1 MNETEKTPA
10 QEASATAVT
19 AAKVAA
25 KAVEVSREA
34 QLAEAVEKTAVQ
46 TKQALL
52 EGLKEIFGGPNQED
66 PEHMQIIYSKIP
78 VLCVRVDAID
88 KNIEEI
94 KDGIKWVIRM
104 VIGAVIVALISL
116 VIKR

>member
-46 TKQALL
+46 TKRALL
-52 EGLKEIFGGPNQED
+52 EGLKEIFAGPDESD
-66 PEHMQIIYSKIP
+66 PEHMSIIYSKIP
-78 VLCVRVDAID
+78 LLCLQVKAMQNDISGINSNIKWAVRLILGALILA
-88 KNIEEI
+88 
-94 KDGIKWVIRM
+94 GIKL
-104 VIGAVIVALISL
+104 LIH
-116 VIKR
+116 K